1 MRHAIWLFGV
11 VSLAACTDSGKSDA
25 PTCSITAPEDGG
37 SAREGGAVKFEGTAS
52 GEGSVTIVLSS
63 DLDGDLGAA
72 LTGGGAWGLSTVALS
87 VGTHQISLDVSD
99 AAGSC
104 SAEMLFTVGN
114 PPTVFITDPYLDDV
128 IGNAAP
134 VEFSASVSDDVDAPG
149 DIAIAWEHD
158 GTGLFGEDAADADGV
173 ATAELSDLAVGAH
186 SVTVTA
192 TDTSG
197 FYASN
202 TITFT
207 IDAAPTTPEVQI
219 LPASPT
225 SSEGLVGEILTDSV
239 DPDGGKVTYRYAWLV
254 DGEETSH
261 FVPEIASKL
270 TARDEVWTL
279 QVYPS
284 DGVVEGVPGEAEV
297 TIANSP
303 PSPPSVSIAPEGP
316 TDEDALVCT
325 VDKPSLDED
334 GDPVSYSVTWTLNET
349 SHTGATET
357 TTIAG
362 DTIPITEL
370 VDGDTWLCIVEADDT
385 FDTSLPAISEPVTIS
400 PSIVIYDID
409 STMLNSLPNDCSST
423 GNAPYS
429 SCSGGWG
436 FSWTSTGARTPSSM
450 TVTLRIGVWCSSSSP
465 SIQLNGSTLDT
476 ISPTVDCNCSP
487 SGSTVTVKTTSMS
500 SYVDGGSNSITITG
514 GNSCEGLVAD
524 GTLGTDIYA
533 SVEVD
538 Y

>member
-52 GEGSVTIVLSS
+52 GEGSVTIALSS

-202 TITFT
+202 TFTFT
-207 IDAAPTTPEVQI
+207 IDAAP
-219 LPASPT
+219 
-225 SSEGLVGEILTDSV
+225 
-239 DPDGGKVTYRYAWLV
+239 
-254 DGEETSH
+254 
-261 FVPEIASKL
+261 
-270 TARDEVWTL
+270 
-279 QVYPS
+279 
-284 DGVVEGVPGEAEV
+284 
-297 TIANSP
+297 
-303 PSPPSVSIAPEGP
+303 
-316 TDEDALVCT
+316 
-325 VDKPSLDED
+325 
-334 GDPVSYSVTWTLNET
+334 
-349 SHTGATET
+349 
-357 TTIAG
+357 
-362 DTIPITEL
+362 
-370 VDGDTWLCIVEADDT
+370 
-385 FDTSLPAISEPVTIS
+385 
-400 PSIVIYDID
+400 
-409 STMLNSLPNDCSST
+409 
-423 GNAPYS
+423 
-429 SCSGGWG
+429 
-436 FSWTSTGARTPSSM
+436 
-450 TVTLRIGVWCSSSSP
+450 
-465 SIQLNGSTLDT
+465 
-476 ISPTVDCNCSP
+476 
-487 SGSTVTVKTTSMS
+487 
-500 SYVDGGSNSITITG
+500 
-514 GNSCEGLVAD
+514 
-524 GTLGTDIYA
+524 
-533 SVEVD
+533 
-538 Y
+538 